1 MLANLKAARDKAD
14 AEEAASAPA
23 PKASASKQGDLLSQ
37 LKGKYGDDEE
47 DEEAAFAALTGSPR
61 RPSGSPRRP
70 SGSPGKPKV
79 STASVVAK
87 ADQPSPG
94 STKRARA
101 RKEKEAADAA
111 RADEEAKKKKAGPQ
125 DLLAQLKG
133 KFGDDE
139 EDEEAAFAAL
149 TGSPRRGSPKATAAP
164 SSVKKGKI
172 GSFASDWEEPVH
184 PLTDEEITSRMADR
198 ILRRRMADRDRA
210 AAAVAVAAVAAE
222 RRKEEGG
229 ETGPLNASLG
239 ASQGAA
245 ADGDGNH
252 SVRVQESARKVF
264 QAWRR
269 PFQGQS
275 PVRV

>member
-37 LKGKYGDDEE
+37 LKGKY
-47 DEEAAFAALTGSPR
+47 
-61 RPSGSPRRP
+61 
-70 SGSPGKPKV
+70 
-79 STASVVAK
+79 
-87 ADQPSPG
+87 
-94 STKRARA
+94 
-101 RKEKEAADAA
+101 
-111 RADEEAKKKKAGPQ
+111 
-125 DLLAQLKG
+125 
-133 KFGDDE
+133 GDDE

-222 RRKEEGG
+222 RRKEEG

-275 PVRV
+275 PVQITKRLG

>member
-61 RPSGSPRRP
+61 RPSGSP
-70 SGSPGKPKV
+70 GKPKV
-79 STASVVAK
+79 STAPVAAK

-149 TGSPRRGSPKATAAP
+149 TGSPRRG
-164 SSVKKGKI
+164 
-172 GSFASDWEEPVH
+172 EPQSH
-184 PLTDEEITSRMADR
+184 SGAE
-198 ILRRRMADRDRA
+198 LR
-210 AAAVAVAAVAAE
+210 
-222 RRKEEGG
+222 EEG
-229 ETGPLNASLG
+229 
-239 ASQGAA
+239 Q
-245 ADGDGNH
+245 DW
-252 SVRVQESARKVF
+252 VVCV
-264 QAWRR
+264 
-269 PFQGQS
+269 
-275 PVRV
+275 